1 MKEEATRGQ
10 IIQAGFRVLG
20 RWFFFFLISHLL
32 SEFNSAFGNCVTTPP
47 SVRPSDVEWNRTAE
61 CQNLSHFSSF
71 LEQVEV

>member
-1 MKEEATRGQ
+1 M
-10 IIQAGFRVLG
+10 V
-20 RWFFFFLISHLL
+20 FFFLISHLL